1 MDQAEGQENIVPPTT
16 AKAAIDMDPLSGF
29 SWRDLD
35 SLGQFIAS
43 NTTMNMNDGMLAGA
57 DFDWEHSSGGLDD
70 LAMRPQFDTMWA
82 GHDIIF

>member
-1 MDQAEGQENIVPPTT
+1 MDEVEGHEGIPLPLAGKV
-16 AKAAIDMDPLSGF
+16 AVDMDPLSGF

-43 NTTMNMNDGMLAGA
+43 NSTMGMADGMLAGA

-70 LAMRPQFDTMWA
+70 LAVQPQFDTRWA

>member
-1 MDQAEGQENIVPPTT
+1 
-16 AKAAIDMDPLSGF
+16 
-29 SWRDLD
+29 
-35 SLGQFIAS
+35 
-43 NTTMNMNDGMLAGA
+43 MNMTDGMLAGA